1 MIYGHKNFSYSF
13 EKLLVKCPF
22 IIIIA
27 IGSSLGLMIC
37 LGLGVVDP
45 NARFKYHNMK
55 WALNKIRRWFVT
67 P

>member
-1 MIYGHKNFSYSF
+1 MIYGNKSFSYSF
-13 EKLLVKCPF
+13 EKLLIKCPF

-37 LGLGVVDP
+37 LGLGVVDL
-45 NARFKYHNMK
+45 NARLKFHNMK